1 MCAAVVAARR
11 TQLKKTKHMVH
22 DHHGCNG
29 HDHPHSDRHDG
40 DHSHGGHAH
49 APKDFG
55 WAFAVGTSLNVG
67 IVVLEAFFGFW
78 SNSMALLA
86 DAGHNL
92 SDVFGL
98 LLAWGA
104 SALVKKK
111 PTARFTY
118 GLGASSILAA
128 LANGILL
135 LVATGAIAW
144 EAIERLGAPQPVA
157 GLTVMIVAA
166 IGILGNGFT
175 AWLFTSGRHED
186 INVRGAFLHMA
197 GDAAISLGVVIAG
210 ALTIYTGWLELD
222 PIVSLVIAALIVWS
236 TWNLLK
242 DSIVMAMQAVP
253 PGINTDEVR
262 KSLEKLP
269 GVARLHDLHIWAM
282 STTKTALTCHLVM
295 PSGHPGDTFLAETS
309 HMLAS
314 RFKIEHATF
323 QIEVNEDTD
332 CNLDSD
338 KVV

>member
-1 MCAAVVAARR
+1 M
-11 TQLKKTKHMVH
+11 THSHEH
-22 DHHGCNG
+22 DGDCKGHQHTHAGHDG
-29 HDHPHSDRHDG
+29 HDHDHGYGHG
-40 DHSHGGHAH
+40 VGHSHGH

-55 WAFAVGTSLNVG
+55 WAFAVGTSLNIG
-67 IVVLEAFFGFW
+67 IVLLEAVFGIL

-104 SALVKKK
+104 SALVKRK

-144 EAIERLGAPQPVA
+144 EAIERLGSPQPVA
-157 GLTVMIVAA
+157 GLTVMVVAS

-175 AWLFTSGRHED
+175 AWLFISGRHDD

-210 ALTIYTGWLELD
+210 ALTIYTGWLTLD
-222 PIVSLVIAALIVWS
+222 PIVSLVIAGLIVWS
-236 TWNLLK
+236 TWSLLK

-253 PGINTDEVR
+253 PGINTAEVR
-262 KSLEKLP
+262 GSLEKLP

-282 STTKTALTCHLVM
+282 STTKTALTCHLVI
-295 PSGHPGDTFLAETS
+295 PTGHPGDEFLTDTA
-309 HMLAS
+309 HMLAE
-314 RFKIEHATF
+314 RFKIDHATF
-323 QIEVNEDTD
+323 QIEVAESTD
-332 CNLDSD
+332 CDLKSD
-338 KVV
+338 DVI

>member
-1 MCAAVVAARR
+1 MEMAH
-11 TQLKKTKHMVH
+11 TH
-22 DHHGCNG
+22 DHDLDHADASH
-29 HDHPHSDRHDG
+29 HDHDEHDHDHGLGHS
-40 DHSHGGHAH
+40 H

-55 WAFAVGTSLNVG
+55 WAFAVGTALNVG
-67 IVVLEAFFGFW
+67 IVLLEAIFGVL

-104 SALVKKK
+104 SALVKRK

-128 LANGILL
+128 LGNGILL

-144 EAIERLGAPQPVA
+144 EALERLNTPQPVA

-166 IGILGNGFT
+166 IGIAGNGFT
-175 AWLFTSGRHED
+175 AWLFTSGRHDD
-186 INVRGAFLHMA
+186 INVRAAFLHMA

-210 ALTIYTGWLELD
+210 AITFYSGWLKLD
-222 PIVSLVIAALIVWS
+222 PIVSLIIAVLIVWS
-236 TWNLLK
+236 TWSLLK
-242 DSIVMAMQAVP
+242 DSMTMALLAVP
-253 PGINTDEVR
+253 PGIDTGEVR
-262 KSLEKLP
+262 RSLENLP
-269 GVARLHDLHIWAM
+269 GVERLHDLHIWAM

-295 PSGHPGDTFLAETS
+295 PAGHPGDKFLMDAS

-314 RFKIEHATF
+314 RYKIEHATL
-323 QIEVNEDTD
+323 QVEVARDTRCHLEPD
-332 CNLDSD
+332 D
-338 KVV
+338 VV

>member
-1 MCAAVVAARR
+1 M
-11 TQLKKTKHMVH
+11 THSH
-22 DHHGCNG
+22 DHSNG
-29 HDHPHSDRHDG
+29 HDHRHGDDHG
-40 DHSHGGHAH
+40 HDHDHDHSHGVGHSHAH

-67 IVVLEAFFGFW
+67 IVLLEAIFGFL

-104 SALVKKK
+104 SALVKRK

-118 GLGASSILAA
+118 GLGATSILAA

-135 LVATGAIAW
+135 LVATGAIAL
-144 EAIERLGAPQPVA
+144 EAIERLSAPQPVA
-157 GLTVMIVAA
+157 GMTVMIVAS

-175 AWLFTSGRHED
+175 AWLFTSGRQDD

-210 ALTIYTGWLELD
+210 AITLYTGWLTLD
-222 PIVSLVIAALIVWS
+222 PIVSLVIAGLIVWS
-236 TWNLLK
+236 TWSLLK
-242 DSIVMAMQAVP
+242 DSVVIAMQAVP
-253 PGINTDEVR
+253 PGINTSEVR
-262 KSLEKLP
+262 GSLEKLP

-295 PSGHPGDTFLAETS
+295 PNGHPGDAFLTNAS
-309 HMLAS
+309 HMLVS
-314 RFKIEHATF
+314 RFKIDHATF
-323 QIEVNEDTD
+323 QIEVAETTD
-332 CNLDSD
+332 CDLESD
-338 KVV
+338 DVI

>member
-1 MCAAVVAARR
+1 M
-11 TQLKKTKHMVH
+11 
-22 DHHGCNG
+22 
-29 HDHPHSDRHDG
+29 
-40 DHSHGGHAH
+40 
-49 APKDFG
+49 
-55 WAFAVGTSLNVG
+55 GTALNVG
-67 IVVLEAFFGFW
+67 IVVLEASFGFW

-104 SALVKKK
+104 SALVRRK

-144 EAIERLGAPQPVA
+144 EAIERLSAPQPVA
-157 GLTVMIVAA
+157 GFTVMIVAA

-175 AWLFTSGRHED
+175 AWLFTSGRHDD

-210 ALTIYTGWLELD
+210 GLTLYTGWLVLD
-222 PIVSLVIAALIVWS
+222 PIVSLVIAVLIVWN
-236 TWNLLK
+236 TWGLLK
-242 DSIVMAMQAVP
+242 DSLIMAMQAVP

-262 KSLEKLP
+262 QCLEKMP

-282 STTKTALTCHLVM
+282 STTTIALTCHLVM
-295 PSGHPGDTFLAETS
+295 PEGHPGDAFLVEV
-309 HMLAS
+309 S
-314 RFKIEHATF
+314 RTLKNKFKIAHSTF
-323 QIEVNEDTD
+323 QIEVSENAD
-332 CNLDSD
+332 CELRPDD
-338 KVV
+338 VV